1 METVQ
6 LPYGMEVGTH
16 RMVHVSA
23 VPSGLSELVCPK
35 CRDRLIA
42 ARGAIL
48 AHHFRHHG
56 ERDCVGALEH
66 VLHLT
71 AKQII
76 ADARRVMLPAV
87 HAWSG
92 AVRRLEAPPAW
103 CALHGVQL
111 EARRPGYVPDVLAG
125 MPDGRHI
132 NLEIRYSHAVDA
144 AKLAKLAQ
152 DNIHAVEI
160 IITGFAGNVSD
171 AAFRNF
177 VLANAPRL
185 WLHNPDQDLHNTA
198 LSTELA
204 LAEAE
209 RQRLWDL
216 EAAERERLAV
226 IAASNY
232 ACQQADI
239 LLDTQAHARTAAA
252 NGIVYAIS
260 HEAHRAEIA
269 ASHAIDGA
277 QRALALAEAQ
287 AQRLATQE
295 QAAQF
300 RLEQQQANLVAREQ
314 ARADLLGSVITWATD
329 YYPSR
334 DKPALAWQTFA
345 LVQQEIATIFGRLP
359 HRAAQLALMDQSWW
373 RENVP
378 ASLAK
383 TTWDQ
388 LEYTR

>member
-16 RMVHVSA
+16 RMVHVSV

-42 ARGAIL
+42 VRGAIL

-56 ERDCVGALEH
+56 ERDCQGALEH

-87 HAWSG
+87 YANSG
-92 AVRRLEAPPAW
+92 PASRRETPPAW
-103 CALHGVQL
+103 CALHDVQL
-111 EARRPGYVPDVLAG
+111 EARRSGYVPDVLAG
-125 MPDGRHI
+125 MPDGRPI

-144 AKLAKLAQ
+144 TKLAKLTQ

-160 IITGFAGNVSD
+160 IITGFAGSVSD

-185 WLHNPDQDLHNTA
+185 WLHNPDQGLHNAA
-198 LSTELA
+198 LATELA
-204 LAEAE
+204 LAKAEDDRQEAE
-209 RQRLWDL
+209 FM
-216 EAAERERLAV
+216 
-226 IAASNY
+226 
-232 ACQQADI
+232 
-239 LLDTQAHARTAAA
+239 LDTQAHARAADAAA
-252 NGIVYAIS
+252 AVSAICYD
-260 HEAHRAEIA
+260 AHRAELA
-269 ASHAIDGA
+269 ASHAIEGA
-277 QRALALAEAQ
+277 QRALALVQAAARSAETIA
-287 AQRLATQE
+287 

-300 RLEQQQANLVAREQ
+300 RLEQHQANIVAREQ
-314 ARADLLGSVITWATD
+314 ARADLLANVVTWATD

-345 LVQQEIATIFGRLP
+345 LAQQEIATIFGRLP
-359 HRAAQLALMDQSWW
+359 HRAAQLALMDQPWW

-378 ASLAK
+378 AMLAK
-383 TTWDQ
+383 ATWDQ